1 MAVVTA
7 VVVDASIAAAWFL
20 PDECNDA
27 ADQLMADLRSAPGR
41 VPSLFWF
48 ETRNLFLTA
57 ERRGRLAAGEAAL
70 SMAQLRGLPLQDEGA
85 GGDPLVLALAAR
97 HAISAYDASYLA
109 LAIQLALPLATTDK
123 RLADAARL
131 EGIDVR
137 GPLASPP

>member
-1 MAVVTA
+1 MAVVMA
-7 VVVDASIAAAWFL
+7 IVVDASIAAAWFL
-20 PDECNDA
+20 PDERNDA
-27 ADQLMADLRSAPGR
+27 ADQLMAGLRSAPGR

-48 ETRNLFLTA
+48 ETRNLLLTA
-57 ERRGRLAAGEAAL
+57 ERRGRLAVGEAAL

-109 LAIQLALPLATTDK
+109 LAVQLALPLATTDK
-123 RLADAARL
+123 RLAAAARL

-137 GPLASPP
+137 DPLDSPS